1 MADPVAIRPQLTRP
15 DVPPYHPVQ
24 VHRRAFTP
32 AQCDRIIELGSSLPT
47 EHAGL
52 EGEDGRP
59 TSDPG
64 LRDARTAWIPVSPAT
79 EWIYRK
85 LAAVAERANRQYRFD
100 LTGFDEDLQFTNYD
114 RPGAFYT
121 WHQDGLDGTVG
132 TRKLSLVAQ
141 LSDPAGYRGGEL
153 ELFATVGDHLA
164 QGPGPSDGRDVPPW
178 AQDTSDP
185 ALARG
190 TVIVFP
196 SFEFH
201 RVRPLRSGV
210 RHSLVSWVS
219 GPPFR

>member
-1 MADPVAIRPQLTRP
+1 MADPVAIRPQLARP

-32 AQCDRIIELGSSLPT
+32 AQCDRIIELGSLLPT
-47 EHAGL
+47 GLAGL
-52 EGEDGRP
+52 EGDDGRP

-85 LAAVAERANRQYRFD
+85 LATVAERANRQYRFD
-100 LTGFDEDLQFTNYD
+100 LTGFDEDLQFTTYD

-153 ELFATVGDHLA
+153 ELFASVGDQPEQDLGRSSGSDEPA
-164 QGPGPSDGRDVPPW
+164 GGPDSD
-178 AQDTSDP
+178 DP
-185 ALARG
+185 AIARG
-190 TVIVFP
+190 SVIVFP